1 MRHMKFAAVLVC
13 CALAASPVFAQEPS
27 SFTVSLAAVD
37 QAKPAPATQKPA
49 TQKPP
54 AKPKVPEPK
63 PKMGFR
69 GYFIVENTAMS
80 ASSTFNAV
88 FGSSSMVGF
97 GGGGE
102 VLNLWKKVFVRAAVT
117 SASNT
122 GNRAFLLD
130 AGLVSTNVPVEVSI
144 TTVEL
149 SAGWRQTLRKHP
161 RFSLYG
167 GGGLIIAN
175 YTETSSFAQAAD
187 DSTLG
192 SNGYSVFGG
201 MEAVVWKYVI
211 AGVEG
216 QYKSIGG
223 VLGEG
228 GLSKAYAEDNLG
240 GAAIRGMVGVRFMK
254 KK

>member
-1 MRHMKFAAVLVC
+1 MRHMMCVAVLVS
-13 CALAASPVFAQEPS
+13 CALAASPAFAQES
-27 SFTVSLAAVD
+27 MSFASSLAALD
-37 QAKPAPATQKPA
+37 QSKPAPAA
-49 TQKPP
+49 QKPP

-102 VLNLWKKVFVRAAVT
+102 VLNLWKKVFARVAVT

-122 GNRAFLLD
+122 GSRAYFTGVDLIP
-130 AGLVSTNVPVEVSI
+130 TNVPVEVGI

-149 SAGWRQTLRKHP
+149 SAGWRQSLKKHP
-161 RFSLYG
+161 RFAFYG
-167 GGGLIIAN
+167 GGGVVIAN
-175 YTETSSFAQAAD
+175 YRETSSFAQPGD
-187 DSTLG
+187 DSAQG
-192 SNGYSVFGG
+192 DSGYSVFGG
-201 MEAVVWKYVI
+201 MEVTVWKYVI

-216 QYKSIGG
+216 QYKSIANA
-223 VLGEG
+223 LGEG
-228 GLSKAYAEDNLG
+228 GLSKAYGEDNLG